1 MQRALLVVAVALAA
15 TSVAGGG
22 GQAGANFS
30 GRWKLVSASPA
41 RPGYEQFWLG
51 TEVIVTQ
58 TANLLETTRV
68 APMPERTARFNLDGS
83 ESHNEYTV
91 KGQREEK
98 DSRATWN
105 GASLLISTDTTP
117 PDGRTWLSNIM
128 RWSLDPDGTLV
139 VGDTEICGRGECP
152 SVVTAL
158 KFKKQE

>member
-1 MQRALLVVAVALAA
+1 MRRLLIVAVLLAA
-15 TSVAGGG
+15 TSGVAGGAN
-22 GQAGANFS
+22 QAGANFA
-30 GRWKLVSASPA
+30 GRWKLISASPT

-51 TEVIVTQ
+51 TDVTVTQ
-58 TANLLETTRV
+58 TAAVLETTRV
-68 APMPERTARFNLDGS
+68 APLPERTARFTLDGS

-91 KGQREEK
+91 KGQLEEK

-105 GASLLISTDTTP
+105 GASLLISTDTTT

-158 KFKKQE
+158 KFKKQD